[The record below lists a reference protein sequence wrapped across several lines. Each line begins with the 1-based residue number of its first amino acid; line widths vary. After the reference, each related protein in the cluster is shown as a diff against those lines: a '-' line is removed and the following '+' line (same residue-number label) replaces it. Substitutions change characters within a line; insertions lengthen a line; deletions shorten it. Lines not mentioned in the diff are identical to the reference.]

1 MVNFGVI
8 FFVGV
13 GAITV
18 CVLTAPTEM
27 NGYGWDILPASIVA
41 ISLSAIFGW
50 SLAYPT
56 ARLRTDYFA
65 IVTISLG
72 EILKLLLTAE
82 PLLRTGPTASAIGLG
97 SYPLPFKEWWFCGSG
112 VDTGVG
118 LEFISPDS
126 CRSATT
132 ELDSP
137 ALFISEILNL
147 GEPAPYSFLLAI
159 ICLFSVIL
167 IWYLLE
173 TILSSPWGR
182 ILKAIREDEEVAQHH
197 GHNVLIHKAASLS
210 LGAAIA
216 ALAGVLWAW
225 KLTGVSPSFMSPSST
240 TFLVW
245 AAFIIGGATN
255 NKGMIIGSS
264 IIVLME
270 FVFNVLVVANSPDA
284 PLYAISNSIDS
295 TFIWFVTDQWEVT
308 KVFFLIFL
316 AGLFLRLRGMTEI
329 GVWGIIV
336 FLFTAIMMN
345 SDRAL
350 DTATNYAGEVTIS
363 GGGMVYVKLMLIGM
377 LMLYSLKFNSKGLL
391 PEVPSRPERNFGDD
405 I

>member
-1 MVNFGVI
+1 M
-8 FFVGV
+8 
-13 GAITV
+13 
-18 CVLTAPTEM
+18 
-27 NGYGWDILPASIVA
+27 YK
-41 ISLSAIFGW
+41 
-50 SLAYPT
+50 
-56 ARLRTDYFA
+56 R
-65 IVTISLG
+65 
-72 EILKLLLTAE
+72 
-82 PLLRTGPTASAIGLG
+82 
-97 SYPLPFKEWWFCGSG
+97 
-112 VDTGVG
+112 
-118 LEFISPDS
+118 
-126 CRSATT
+126 
-132 ELDSP
+132 
-137 ALFISEILNL
+137 
-147 GEPAPYSFLLAI
+147 
-159 ICLFSVIL
+159 
-167 IWYLLE
+167 
-173 TILSSPWGR
+173 
-182 ILKAIREDEEVAQHH
+182 Q
-197 GHNVLIHKAASLS
+197 
-210 LGAAIA
+210 
-216 ALAGVLWAW
+216 
-225 KLTGVSPSFMSPSST
+225 
-240 TFLVW
+240 
-245 AAFIIGGATN
+245 ATN